1 MALHGP
7 AGTGK
12 STLIHVL
19 SQNSELDYE
28 IVEWNP
34 ESSRSQ
40 FSTGKWNFG
49 ADDQENNSVTTLAG
63 MSSIDVTRLLFDI
76 TAERFGHFLSSTT
89 NFPSLEMGND
99 SSNSLHKQRKRI
111 MFLDDLPNLSHEA
124 TKYALHQALKDHMA
138 RNSTELDN
146 VPLVISITENN
157 IRLDEL
163 GGNHAISGLKERFQE
178 TLDLRV
184 VVPES
189 VRNSAGFA
197 SFG

>member
-40 FSTGKWNFG
+40 FSTGKWNFD

-63 MSSIDVTRLLFDI
+63 MLSIDVTR
-76 TAERFGHFLSSTT
+76 
-89 NFPSLEMGND
+89 
-99 SSNSLHKQRKRI
+99 
-111 MFLDDLPNLSHEA
+111 
-124 TKYALHQALKDHMA
+124 
-138 RNSTELDN
+138 
-146 VPLVISITENN
+146 
-157 IRLDEL
+157 
-163 GGNHAISGLKERFQE
+163 
-178 TLDLRV
+178 
-184 VVPES
+184 
-189 VRNSAGFA
+189 
-197 SFG
+197 